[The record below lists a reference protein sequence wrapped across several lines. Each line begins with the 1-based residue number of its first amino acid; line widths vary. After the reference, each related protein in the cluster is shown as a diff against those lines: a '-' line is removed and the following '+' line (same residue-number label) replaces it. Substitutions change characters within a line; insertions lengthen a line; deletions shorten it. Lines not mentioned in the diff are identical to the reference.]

1 MKRLAVCIT
10 ALLFVVGCGKK
21 NLKTDKEKYS
31 YAIGYQ
37 FTKNLKTQNVDIDAN
52 AFKAAV
58 DEVLKDKKE
67 LSMTEEDMQ
76 KAMQK
81 MYEVRQG
88 QMSQEADANK
98 KKGLEYL
105 EKNKAA
111 EGIKTTETGLQ
122 YKVQSEGSGATPKD
136 DDTVVVHYKGTLIDG
151 TEFDSSYK
159 RNQPAEFP
167 VKAVIPGWTEALKKM
182 KKGSKWNLYIPP
194 ELAYG
199 DRGRPGIPANSV
211 LVFDVELIDIKAA
224 GAKAKK

>member
-1 MKRLAVCIT
+1 MKRLALCMT

-81 MYEVRQG
+81 MYELRQG
-88 QMSQEADANK
+88 AMNKEAEENK
-98 KKGLEYL
+98 KKGTEYL

-111 EGIKTTETGLQ
+111 EGVKSTETGLQ
-122 YKVQSEGSGATPKD
+122 YKVQTEGSGVTPKD

-182 KKGSKWNLYIPP
+182 KKGAKWNLYIPP

>member
-1 MKRLAVCIT
+1 MKRLALCMT

-21 NLKTDKEKYS
+21 NFKTDKEKYS

-37 FTKNLKTQNVDIDAN
+37 FTKNLKTQNVDIDAS

-81 MYEVRQG
+81 MYEMRQT
-88 QMSQEADANK
+88 QMTQEADANK
-98 KKGLEYL
+98 KKGAEYL
-105 EKNKAA
+105 EKNKTA
-111 EGIKTTETGLQ
+111 EGVKTTETGLQ
-122 YKVQSEGSGATPKD
+122 YKVNAEGAGPTPKD

-182 KKGSKWNLYIPP
+182 KKGAKWNLYIPP

>member
-1 MKRLAVCIT
+1 MKRLAICVT

-37 FTKNLKTQNVDIDAN
+37 FTKNLKTQNVDIDAS

-67 LSMTEEDMQ
+67 LSMTEEEMQ

-88 QMSQEADANK
+88 QMSQEAEANK
-98 KKGLEYL
+98 KKGVEYL
-105 EKNKAA
+105 EKNKTA
-111 EGIKTTETGLQ
+111 EGVKTTETGLQ
-122 YKVQSEGSGATPKD
+122 YKVQSEGTGASPKD
-136 DDTVVVHYKGTLIDG
+136 DDTVVVHYKGTLMDG

-182 KKGSKWNLYIPP
+182 KKGAKWNLYIPP

>member
-1 MKRLAVCIT
+1 MKRLAVCMT

-37 FTKNLKTQNVDIDAN
+37 FTKNLKTQNVDIDAS

-81 MYEVRQG
+81 MYEMRQS
-88 QMSQEADANK
+88 QMSQEAETNK
-98 KKGLEYL
+98 KKGTEFL
-105 EKNKAA
+105 EKNKGA
-111 EGIKTTETGLQ
+111 EGVKTTETGLQ
-122 YKVQSEGSGATPKD
+122 YKVNTEGAGANPKD

-182 KKGSKWNLYIPP
+182 KKGAKWNLYIPP

-211 LVFDVELIDIKAA
+211 LVFDVELIDIKGA